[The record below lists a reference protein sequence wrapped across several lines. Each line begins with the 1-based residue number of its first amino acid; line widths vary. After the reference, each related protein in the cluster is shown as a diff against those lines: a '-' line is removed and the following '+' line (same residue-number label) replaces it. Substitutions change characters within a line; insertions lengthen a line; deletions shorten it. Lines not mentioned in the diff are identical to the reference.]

1 LATNIK
7 FSFVMEG
14 KNLVKAPLT
23 IKGNNSGLTIYLSEE
38 GEFVQILEA
47 LRDKLRESGAFFAG
61 ATVSVQLGRRELS
74 WMELSS
80 LVGELEGAGLEV
92 RIGGGEVKRKPAS
105 ARPSEEAKETTT
117 QLVKGT
123 LRSGQRIHY
132 DGNVVIL
139 GDVNPGAEVVA
150 TGDII
155 VLGACRGVC
164 HAGAKGNTT
173 SSVLAL
179 RLKPTQLR
187 IADFIA
193 RSPDNEVHDS
203 GVPEVA
209 RMKNNTVVIE
219 TYSSEIM
226 AR

>member
-1 LATNIK
+1 
-7 FSFVMEG
+7 MG
-14 KNLVKAPLT
+14 KAPLT
-23 IKGNNSGLTIYLSEE
+23 IKGNKDGLTVYLSED
-38 GEFVQILEA
+38 GEFVQVLEA
-47 LRDKLRESGAFFAG
+47 LRDKLSESGAFFAG
-61 ATVSVQLGRRELS
+61 ASVSIQLGKRELS

-80 LVGELEGAGLEV
+80 LVSELEGAGLEV
-92 RIGGGEVKRKPAS
+92 HVGGGEAKRSSVRRAS
-105 ARPSEEAKETTT
+105 QETVETTR
-117 QLVKGT
+117 LVKGT
-123 LRSGQRIHY
+123 LRSGQRVNF

-150 TGDII
+150 SGDII

-164 HAGAKGNTT
+164 HAGAKGNSS

-179 RLKPTQLR
+179 RLQPTQLR

-193 RSPDNEVHDS
+193 RSPDNEVHQS

-209 RMKNNTVVIE
+209 RMRNKTVVIE

>member
-1 LATNIK
+1 MAKDQLIV
-7 FSFVMEG
+7 VMEG
-14 KNLVKAPLT
+14 KLLGKAPIT
-23 IKGNNSGLTIYLSEE
+23 IKGNQNGLTIYLSE
-38 GEFVQILEA
+38 GAEFVQILEA
-47 LRDKLRESGAFFAG
+47 LRDKLKESGNFFAG
-61 ATVSVQLGRRELS
+61 ANVAVHLGKRELS

-80 LVGELEGAGLEV
+80 LVRELEQAGLEV
-92 RIGGGEVKRKPAS
+92 RVGGSEAKRS
-105 ARPSEEAKETTT
+105 SVRARPVEEPKDLTR
-117 QLVKGT
+117 LVRGT
-123 LRSGQRIHY
+123 LRSGQSVKFN
-132 DGNVVIL
+132 GNIVIL

-150 TGDII
+150 SGDII

-164 HAGAKGNTT
+164 HAGSRGDNK

-179 RLKPTQLR
+179 RLNPTQLR

-193 RSPDNEVHDS
+193 RSPDHEVQDS

-219 TYSSEIM
+219 AYSSELM